1 MQHAARPRAETG
13 LALEEAH
20 QMANSRTTQQRG
32 ERQNAQGQG
41 AQRSSA
47 PQGSTDGGDA
57 RQGNEAQGGDRE
69 RGIRTS
75 REGETGR
82 SMARGRSSSIAPV
95 YGSSLATSP
104 FGLMRRM
111 AEDMDRILEDFGFA
125 GPGFAVAPLLS
136 PTLER
141 GRGSTMA
148 GRPSAWT
155 PSLETFRRGDNLVVR
170 ADLPGLRKEDVQVEI
185 DDGVLTISGER
196 SEEQVENRD
205 DYYRS
210 ERSYGR
216 FHRALPLPEGIT
228 GDACEATFEHGVLEV
243 TLPMPK
249 QAKSE
254 ARKIAIR

>member
-1 MQHAARPRAETG
+1 
-13 LALEEAH
+13 
-20 QMANSRTTQQRG
+20 MANSRTTQKRDEQ
-32 ERQNAQGQG
+32 QNAQEQNAG
-41 AQRSSA
+41 
-47 PQGSTDGGDA
+47 
-57 RQGNEAQGGDRE
+57 RQHAQGQHAQGQHAQGQGDRE

-75 REGETGR
+75 REGEPGR
-82 SMARGRSSSIAPV
+82 GMTRGRSSSIAPV

-125 GPGFAVAPLLS
+125 GPGFAMAPLLS
-136 PTLER
+136 PELER
-141 GRGSTMA
+141 GRGAAMP
-148 GRPSAWT
+148 GRSSAWT
-155 PSLETFRRGDNLVVR
+155 PSLETFRRGDDLVVR

-196 SEEQVENRD
+196 TEEHVENRD

-216 FHRALPLPEGIT
+216 FHRALALPEGVT
-228 GDACEATFEHGVLEV
+228 GDACQATFDNGVLEV

-254 ARKIAIR
+254 ARRIAIR